1 MDRIENAL
9 KPTSRKYLLQ
19 SVFGGKTCSQIVC
32 TECGKVKNR
41 IEDYC
46 NISLTIQDLKSVYE
60 SFEKQVEG
68 ETISDYNCDGCGKKV
83 DIKKRTLIAE
93 TPNVLILHLTR
104 MAFNF
109 ETFRNEKVNTY
120 FEFPNHLNLKEY
132 SYYDVM
138 RREDRLKTD
147 VKADDDADSQYNE
160 TTAEETKATTTKEE
174 D

>member
-83 DIKKRTLIAE
+83 DIKKRTLI
-93 TPNVLILHLTR
+93 TDTR
-104 MAFNF
+104 LS
-109 ETFRNEKVNTY
+109 
-120 FEFPNHLNLKEY
+120 LN
-132 SYYDVM
+132 
-138 RREDRLKTD
+138 
-147 VKADDDADSQYNE
+147 
-160 TTAEETKATTTKEE
+160 
-174 D
+174 